1 VLAIVGPAL
10 LYVLAV
16 QLAGLYLA
24 SAAYIALFMRLL
36 GKYSRVRSL
45 LVALAVTDLGALLH
59 GFSVILT
66 PMNLALMLVGIVLG
80 VLIGVLPGLGCAN
93 RALASCA

>member
-45 LVALAVTDLGALLH
+45 LVAVTDLGALLH